1 MAPAGCAGAAVGMGP
16 QREGVGATAALNRPS
31 APQDVFCLHTP
42 GGGGYGDPEDP
53 VPPPSSPPQPPS
65 FSKRGSVYEYRRAQE
80 AV

>member
-1 MAPAGCAGAAVGMGP
+1 MAPA
-16 QREGVGATAALNRPS
+16 LNCSS

-53 VPPPSSPPQPPS
+53 VHPVPPPASPPQPPS